1 MKRLKIALP
10 GVDDVETKALSSNE
24 QRSSD
29 ESTPKGLFSKNSEG
43 TAEENM
49 SNPKGASRKN

>member
-10 GVDDVETKALSSNE
+10 GVDDVEKNAPSPNE

-29 ESTPKGLFSKNSEG
+29 ESCPKRLFSKNSGG
-43 TAEENM
+43 TAEEN
-49 SNPKGASRKN
+49 NPKGAPRKN

>member
-10 GVDDVETKALSSNE
+10 GVDDVEKNAPSPNE

-29 ESTPKGLFSKNSEG
+29 ESSPKRLFSKNSEG

-49 SNPKGASRKN
+49 SNPKGAPRKN